1 MLIAIST
8 GELHG
13 FFSSCFFLE
22 NEICKFASLT
32 QQKKKEE
39 KRRMKKKCHRK
50 RRDEKKKAENLSK
63 IVSEAVFSLLLRLV
77 QHSLWW
83 MIRAWNAETK
93 QTNKHNNDNAEWLI
107 KD

>member
-1 MLIAIST
+1 MYVCIANIT
-8 GELHG
+8 
-13 FFSSCFFLE
+13 
-22 NEICKFASLT
+22 
-32 QQKKKEE
+32 KKKEE
-39 KRRMKKKCHRK
+39 KRRMKKKNVIEK
-50 RRDEKKKAENLSK
+50 DGMRRKKKAENLRK

-83 MIRAWNAETK
+83 MVRACNAETK